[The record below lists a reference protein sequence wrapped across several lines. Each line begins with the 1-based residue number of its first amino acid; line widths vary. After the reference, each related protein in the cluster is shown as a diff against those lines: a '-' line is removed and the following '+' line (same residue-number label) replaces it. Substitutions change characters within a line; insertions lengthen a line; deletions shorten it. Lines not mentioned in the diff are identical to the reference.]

1 MPSTFRHRDRTHQ
14 RSSRDRDRHLG
25 DRHRHL
31 GVGRS
36 RHLHRGRRLDVHR
49 RRRRRPDG
57 RLADLHLLDE
67 LRGARG
73 AGLGAELPGGVR
85 LGSPDAVRLRHRDG
99 VRRLLRHLGAC
110 PGWKRTGCCP
120 DAIDP
125 CPGSTRRGCCP
136 DAVRDGDHGDAGS
149 RGLCHHLPAPASHRR
164 GQRDAARSASPH
176 QRQPRVRPEPQEQ
189 EQLQRPARREPP
201 VPVREL
207 AQACAW
213 ARGSVPTSLRE
224 RPSWP
229 ARRGLPVPRERTV
242 LACCPDERLTGSLRR
257 DAERPASK
265 PREQQP
271 EAARRQ
277 RRWTSVPREG
287 DGPRGARRS
296 TKRS

>member
-1 MPSTFRHRDRTHQ
+1 VPSTFRHRDRTRQ
-14 RSSRDRDRHLG
+14 RSSRDRDRRLD

-36 RHLHRGRRLDVHR
+36 RHLHRGRRLDVRRLR
-49 RRRRRPDG
+49 RRHPDV

-73 AGLGAELPGGVR
+73 ADLGAELPGGVR
-85 LGSPDAVRLRHRDG
+85 LGSPDEARLRHRDG
-99 VRRLLRHLGAC
+99 GRRLLRHLGAC

-120 DAIDP
+120 GAIGP
-125 CPGSTRRGCCP
+125 CPGSMRRGCCP
-136 DAVRDGDHGDAGS
+136 DAVLDEDHGDVGS
-149 RGLCHHLPAPASHRR
+149 RGLRHHRPEPASHRR
-164 GQRDAARSASPH
+164 GQRDAARSALPH
-176 QRQPRVRPEPQEQ
+176 QRLPLARPEPQEQ
-189 EQLQRPARREPP
+189 LQRQARREPP
-201 VPVREL
+201 VPVPEL

-213 ARGSVPTSLRE
+213 ARESGPTSLRE
-224 RPSWP
+224 QPSWP
-229 ARRGLPVPRERTV
+229 ARRGLPVQRERTV
-242 LACCPDERLTGSLRR
+242 LACCPDARLTASLRR

-271 EAARRQ
+271 GAARRL

>member
-1 MPSTFRHRDRTHQ
+1 MPSTFRHRDRTRQ
-14 RSSRDRDRHLG
+14 RSSRDRDRHL
-25 DRHRHL
+25 DDCHRHL
-31 GVGRS
+31 GAGRS

-49 RRRRRPDG
+49 RRRRHRDG
-57 RLADLHLLDE
+57 RLADRHPLDE
-67 LRGARG
+67 LRGGRG
-73 AGLGAELPGGVR
+73 ADLAAEQPGGVR
-85 LGSPDAVRLRHRDG
+85 LGSPDAGRLRHRDG
-99 VRRLLRHLGAC
+99 VRRLLLHLGAC

-120 DAIDP
+120 GAIDP

-136 DAVRDGDHGDAGS
+136 DAVPDEGHGDAGS
-149 RGLCHHLPAPASHRR
+149 RGLRHHQPEPASRR
-164 GQRDAARSASPH
+164 LAQRDAARSALPH
-176 QRQPRVRPEPQEQ
+176 RRQPRVRPARR
-189 EQLQRPARREPP
+189 EQLQRPERREPP

-213 ARGSVPTSLRE
+213 VRELEPTILRE

-229 ARRGLPVPRERTV
+229 ARRGLPVPRERMV
-242 LACCPDERLTGSLRR
+242 LACCPDARSTASLRR

-271 EAARRQ
+271 EAARRR
-277 RRWTSVPREG
+277 RRWTSVPRGG

>member
-25 DRHRHL
+25 DRRRHL
-31 GVGRS
+31 GVERS
-36 RHLHRGRRLDVHR
+36 RHLHRGRHLDVR
-49 RRRRRPDG
+49 RRRRRHPDG
-57 RLADLHLLDE
+57 RLADLHLLAE

-73 AGLGAELPGGVR
+73 ADLGAELPGGVR
-85 LGSPDAVRLRHRDG
+85 LGSPDEARLRHRGG

-120 DAIDP
+120 GAIGP

-136 DAVRDGDHGDAGS
+136 DAVLDEAHGDAGS
-149 RGLCHHLPAPASHRR
+149 RGLRHRRPEPASRRR
-164 GQRDAARSASPH
+164 GQRDAARSALRH
-176 QRQPRVRPEPQEQ
+176 QRLPRV
-189 EQLQRPARREPP
+189 RPARREPLQRQARRELP
-201 VPVREL
+201 EPVREL
-207 AQACAW
+207 ARACAW
-213 ARGSVPTSLRE
+213 ARESGPTSLLE
-224 RPSWP
+224 QPSWP
-229 ARRGLPVPRERTV
+229 ARRGLPVQRELTG
-242 LACCPDERLTGSLRR
+242 LACCPDARSTASLRR
-257 DAERPASK
+257 DAERPALK

-271 EAARRQ
+271 EAARRL